1 MKRGIM
7 SNEVHGVFLQSLEM
21 YLVDHGG
28 EKLNEIN
35 SLFASFGFNQSFNEN
50 DLKDRNLFAHKVKIL
65 CSEDE
70 YNISPDVIIDK
81 LSLDPKLP
89 FVNTIH
95 EYNECLKA
103 LDRSKDFYYKNLADS
118 EFCVQEDFDSFL
130 QFHLFK
136 EPEEILNSPKDF
148 NDFAKAF
155 FVYNQDYAWHMS
167 SELQSVDEAKDY
179 LKNVLQNIVDHR
191 EYQEKVFK
199 PICDFLLDQQIPEQ
213 QSKQVL
219 HKLQVMGGTCNDTGY
234 ELINRLIEN
243 ATEFSRSEIPDP
255 VNQALE
261 FYYGKK
267 IDYIDSSKKKEFENS
282 IRSYLD
288 DPDLFID
295 KFNQLSDLQK
305 VEFHDKIEKS
315 KGWRGAT
322 FVGMPCTDGS
332 YVSNLS
338 ELNIP
343 FHAKKVDEWL
353 NSQIADYFEGNDNAI
368 SFEHLVYQCL
378 KENYIPN
385 LDKTENIIVENKVQN
400 QKSVNKT
407 GYQR

>member
-1 MKRGIM
+1 M
-7 SNEVHGVFLQSLEM
+7 
-21 YLVDHGG
+21 
-28 EKLNEIN
+28 
-35 SLFASFGFNQSFNEN
+35 
-50 DLKDRNLFAHKVKIL
+50 
-65 CSEDE
+65 
-70 YNISPDVIIDK
+70 
-81 LSLDPKLP
+81 
-89 FVNTIH
+89 
-95 EYNECLKA
+95 
-103 LDRSKDFYYKNLADS
+103 
-118 EFCVQEDFDSFL
+118 
-130 QFHLFK
+130 
-136 EPEEILNSPKDF
+136 
-148 NDFAKAF
+148 
-155 FVYNQDYAWHMS
+155 
-167 SELQSVDEAKDY
+167 
-179 LKNVLQNIVDHR
+179 
-191 EYQEKVFK
+191 
-199 PICDFLLDQQIPEQ
+199 
-213 QSKQVL
+213 QSKLVL

-288 DPDLFID
+288 DPELFID

-305 VEFHDKIEKS
+305 MEFHDKIEKS
-315 KGWRGAT
+315 KGCRGVP
-322 FVGMPCTDGS
+322 FVGMQCTDGS

-353 NSQIADYFEGNDNAI
+353 NSQIADYFEGNANAI
-368 SFEHLVYQCL
+368 SFEHLVYQSL

-400 QKSVNKT
+400 QKSVNTT
-407 GYQR
+407 GYHR

>member
-1 MKRGIM
+1 MR
-7 SNEVHGVFLQSLEM
+7 NEVQSVFLQSLER
-21 YLVDHGG
+21 YLVNHCD

-35 SLFASFGFNQSFNEN
+35 SLFASYGFNQSFNEN
-50 DLKDRNLFAHKVKIL
+50 DLKDRNLFAFKVKIL
-65 CSEDE
+65 CSADE
-70 YNISPDVIIDK
+70 YNISPDEIIDK

-89 FVNTIH
+89 FVNIIH
-95 EYNECLKA
+95 EYNECLKS
-103 LDRSKDFYYKNLADS
+103 LDRSKDFYYKNLDDS
-118 EFCVQEDFDSFL
+118 EFCVDEDLDSLFD
-130 QFHLFK
+130 FHLFK

-167 SELQSVDEAKDY
+167 SEVQSVDEAKDY

-199 PICDFLLDQQIPEQ
+199 PIYDFLLDQKLPEQ

-234 ELINRLIEN
+234 ELINRLIKN
-243 ATEFSRSEIPDP
+243 ACEFSRREIPDP

-267 IDYIDSSKKKEFENS
+267 IDYIDSSKEKKIENS
-282 IRSYLD
+282 IRIYLE
-288 DPDLFID
+288 DPELFID

-315 KGWRGAT
+315 KGWRGLP

-332 YVSNLS
+332 YVSSLT
-338 ELNIP
+338 ELDIP

-368 SFEHLVYQCL
+368 SFEHLVYQSL

-407 GYQR
+407 GYHR

>member
-1 MKRGIM
+1 M
-7 SNEVHGVFLQSLEM
+7 SNEVHGV
-21 YLVDHGG
+21 DR
-28 EKLNEIN
+28 LN
-35 SLFASFGFNQSFNEN
+35 
-50 DLKDRNLFAHKVKIL
+50 
-65 CSEDE
+65 
-70 YNISPDVIIDK
+70 
-81 LSLDPKLP
+81 
-89 FVNTIH
+89 
-95 EYNECLKA
+95 
-103 LDRSKDFYYKNLADS
+103 DFYYKKLADS
-118 EFCVQEDFDSFL
+118 EFCVQEDFDSLL
-130 QFHLFK
+130 QFYHLDPNK
-136 EPEEILNSPKDF
+136 ILNSHKEL

-167 SELQSVDEAKDY
+167 SEIQSVDEAKDY
-179 LKNVLQNIVDHR
+179 LKNVLQNIADHR

-199 PICDFLLDQQIPEQ
+199 PIYDFLLDQKIPEM
-213 QSKQVL
+213 QSKLVL

-288 DPDLFID
+288 DPELFID

-305 VEFHDKIEKS
+305 MEFHDKIEKS
-315 KGWRGAT
+315 KGCRGVP

-332 YVSNLS
+332 NVSSLT
-338 ELNIP
+338 ELDIP

-368 SFEHLVYQCL
+368 SFEHLVYQSL

-400 QKSVNKT
+400 QKSVINKT
-407 GYQR
+407 GYHR

>member
-1 MKRGIM
+1 M
-7 SNEVHGVFLQSLEM
+7 SEVQNVFLQSLEM
-21 YLVDHGG
+21 YLVDHGD

-35 SLFASFGFNQSFNEN
+35 SLFASFGFNQSFNKN
-50 DLKDRNLFAHKVKIL
+50 DLKDRKLFAHKVKIL
-65 CSEDE
+65 CSENK
-70 YNISPDVIIDK
+70 YNISPDVIIDT
-81 LSLDPKLP
+81 LSLDPKLN
-89 FVNTIH
+89 FVKIFNDY
-95 EYNECLKA
+95 ENCLKS
-103 LDRSKDFYYKNLADS
+103 LDRSNDFYYKKLADS

-130 QFHLFK
+130 QFYLL
-136 EPEEILNSPKDF
+136 EPNKILNAPKEL

-167 SELQSVDEAKDY
+167 SEVQSIDEAKDY
-179 LKNVLQNIVDHR
+179 LKNVLQNIVSHR

-199 PICDFLLDQQIPEQ
+199 PIYDFLLDQKIPEQ

-219 HKLQVMGGTCNDTGY
+219 HKLKVMGGTCNDTGY
-234 ELINRLIEN
+234 ELINRLIKN
-243 ATEFSRSEIPDP
+243 ASEFSRKEIPDH

-267 IDYIDSSKKKEFENS
+267 IDYIDSSKEKIFENS
-282 IRSYLD
+282 IRSYLE
-288 DPDLFID
+288 DPELFID
-295 KFNQLSDLQK
+295 KFNQLSDLEK
-305 VEFHDKIEKS
+305 MEFHDKIEKS
-315 KGWRGAT
+315 KGCRGVP

-332 YVSNLS
+332 NVSSLT

-353 NSQIADYFEGNDNAI
+353 NCQIAHYFEGNDNI
-368 SFEHLVYQCL
+368 SYEHLIYQSL

-400 QKSVNKT
+400 QKSVINKT
-407 GYQR
+407 GYHR